1 MQKQFQAVFALAGI
15 AIAIVGLTNDQIP
28 LLIVGFSLIFL
39 AALGRFFL
47 QKDK

>member
-28 LLIVGFSLIFL
+28 LLIVGFSLIFWRHW
-39 AALGRFFL
+39 ADFPA
-47 QKDK
+47 KDK